1 MPLDNNTATTTASP
15 SRRRPPPERAAA
27 PDPRLVLSKAVVNAG
42 RRLGLSQ
49 DQVGAIIGR
58 DRTTFSRG
66 LDPDSKSGELA
77 LLLIRSY
84 RSLYALVGGDA
95 AAMHHWM
102 HTRNSDT
109 GGVPVEQMRSIP
121 GLMRVT
127 EYLDA
132 MRSHG

>member
-1 MPLDNNTATTTASP
+1 MPLDNHTATAAAP
-15 SRRRPPPERAAA
+15 SRRRASPSRAAA
-27 PDPRLVLSKAVVNAG
+27 PDPRLVLAKAVVNAG

-58 DRTTFSRG
+58 DRTSLSRG
-66 LDPDSKSGELA
+66 LDPDSKPGELA
-77 LLLIRSY
+77 LLLIRAY

-95 AAMHHWM
+95 GAMHHWM
-102 HTRNSDT
+102 HTHNGDT
-109 GGVPVEQMRSIP
+109 GGVPAEQIRSIP